1 MYLDTIT
8 VSQKLIRDADFFFD
22 ILSKVT
28 KGRAFQVQCKFHNQQ
43 RPNSSSTYV
52 CIETPSYFKADR
64 FNSFAEWIAVILEE
78 NLWANFNY
86 WKARTGGASSTSG
99 SVSVKRS
106 STESQSAKSDSQKI
120 NVQSLQNLFELKDI
134 EEQFGFTAPSHK
146 VHTLATSWINAPLQK
161 KKVIIE
167 TLKGIVTDRPATKT
181 SQSAN
186 DKGMPL
192 QLRTMGSDRSQS
204 SAGSPQAAQK
214 RSVNFHLQNQRF
226 DSQQQA
232 LSIEREEFEEIERI
246 SLSVHF
252 APGSGDSPPTS
263 DKIINQL

>member
-1 MYLDTIT
+1 
-8 VSQKLIRDADFFFD
+8 
-22 ILSKVT
+22 
-28 KGRAFQVQCKFHNQQ
+28 
-43 RPNSSSTYV
+43 
-52 CIETPSYFKADR
+52 
-64 FNSFAEWIAVILEE
+64 
-78 NLWANFNY
+78 
-86 WKARTGGASSTSG
+86 
-99 SVSVKRS
+99 
-106 STESQSAKSDSQKI
+106 
-120 NVQSLQNLFELKDI
+120 
-134 EEQFGFTAPSHK
+134 
-146 VHTLATSWINAPLQK
+146 
-161 KKVIIE
+161 
-167 TLKGIVTDRPATKT
+167 
-181 SQSAN
+181 
-186 DKGMPL
+186 MPL